1 MEFAI
6 TSAPRSGSP
15 ARKVRNGVPGLMTLL
30 VLAAATMSGAAF
42 GADAAFASKQDNRGA
57 FLPSPVQDVSTV
69 PSNGDVNPYGVAF
82 VPAGFNAGAGSLKRG
97 DVLVSNFNNSDGL
110 QGTGTT
116 IVDIVPA
123 TGTQSVF
130 FQGTAPLGLTTAL
143 GVLRKGFVI
152 VGNGPT
158 VDGSF
163 ATASAGSLL
172 VIDNEG
178 HLRQT
183 ITDPTIQYPWDMTLV
198 DSGSNA
204 IAFVS
209 NALNG
214 TVTRLVF
221 SVGNGGLTLNSA
233 QVIASGYQHRPD
245 PAALVVAPTGLVYDR
260 QSDVLFVASTED
272 NEIFAVRNAA
282 KRTSSGGTGTVIYQD
297 NDHLH
302 GPLALAQAPNGHLL
316 VSNGDA
322 INGDPSQPSEIV
334 EFTTGGH
341 FVTQLSVDPVQG
353 SAFGLAVQRNG
364 NTATLAAVDDNTNSL
379 LIWQINLE

>member
-1 MEFAI
+1 MK
-6 TSAPRSGSP
+6 SAPAFALR
-15 ARKVRNGVPGLMTLL
+15 VRRPVHSGVPKVIALLALATASAGL
-30 VLAAATMSGAAF
+30 AF
-42 GADAAFASKQDNRGA
+42 GANADFNSGNDGQNA
-57 FLPSPVQDVSTV
+57 FLPNPVQDVSTV
-69 PSNGDVNPYGVAF
+69 PPNGDVNPYGVAF
-82 VPAGFNAGAGSLKRG
+82 IPDGFNAGAGPLKRG
-97 DVLVSNFNNSDGL
+97 DVLVSNFNNSAGL

-116 IVDIVPA
+116 IVDITPA

-130 FQGTAPLGLTTAL
+130 FQGTPPLGLTTAL

-158 VDGSF
+158 EDGSF

-183 ITDPTIQYPWDMTLV
+183 ITDATIQYPWDMALV
-198 DSGSNA
+198 DMGSNA

-209 NALNG
+209 NAMNG

-221 SVGNGGLTLNSA
+221 NVGNGGLTLSSA

-245 PAALVVAPTGLVYDR
+245 PSALVVAPTGLVYDR
-260 QSDVLFVASTED
+260 QHDVLFVASTGD

-282 KRTSSGGTGTVIYQD
+282 KRTSSGGPGTVIYAD
-297 NDHLH
+297 NVHLH

-322 INGDPSQPSEIV
+322 INPDPTQPSEIV
-334 EFTTGGH
+334 EFTTSGR

-379 LIWQINLE
+379 LIWQITLK